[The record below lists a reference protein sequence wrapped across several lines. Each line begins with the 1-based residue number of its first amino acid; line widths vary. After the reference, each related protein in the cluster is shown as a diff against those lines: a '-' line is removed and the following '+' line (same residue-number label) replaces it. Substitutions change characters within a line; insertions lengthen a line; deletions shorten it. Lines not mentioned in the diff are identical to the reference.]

1 MTEGR
6 TLSKILARV
15 GHRDITPRDR
25 PVRLAG
31 YPSRTALCADI
42 LDPIEVGAI
51 LFEGPGR
58 RALLLSFDLLQVG
71 SELQNLVVSK
81 LEKRGFGRDEIVLQ
95 ATHTHGAPATDKAC
109 AALGVPD
116 ERYVAELGDA
126 VDELVGQVQR
136 QEPAEVSFEIFE
148 GQLRHAINRR
158 RYWPFPTIGRMHGFN
173 LTSIAFSPNPKGP
186 KNELATVLLMRDVRD
201 DRPIA
206 LLWHYTCH
214 PTAVIP
220 TDAISA
226 DFPGKVRERL
236 RQRLGS
242 IPCLFLTGFC
252 GNIRPHIV
260 PAPRAIPLRE
270 HFQRLVRIVFFGN
283 LFPSLSVDDWRR
295 WSDSLASELDEIA
308 QRPAARK
315 FNPQQLR
322 VGSASIPLDNFFH
335 GKAPP
340 KPLCAQV
347 LGFDD
352 ALEIVGLSA
361 EPSVEWETEIGKA
374 MPKPPGCIRL
384 YAGYLG
390 SLCGYLPTAAQVPEG
405 GYEVEGF
412 QSLFGFSGHFDAGQI
427 GPAVLSCVQ
436 SAFEAARDGL
446 RRAS

>member
-1 MTEGR
+1 M
-6 TLSKILARV
+6 SKIVARV
-15 GHRDITPRDR
+15 GRRDITPHDR

-31 YPSRTALCADI
+31 YPSRTAPCADI
-42 LDPIEVGAI
+42 LDPIEVGAV

-58 RALLLSFDLLQVG
+58 RILLLSFDLLQVG
-71 SELQNLVVSK
+71 SELQDLVVSK
-81 LEKRGFGRDEIVLQ
+81 LAKRGFERDEIVLQ
-95 ATHTHGAPATDKAC
+95 ATHTHGAPATDNAC
-109 AALGVPD
+109 APLGIPD
-116 ERYVAELGDA
+116 ERYVTELGDA
-126 VDELVGQVQR
+126 VDDLVGQVLG
-136 QEPAEVSFEIFE
+136 QEPTDVVFEIFE
-148 GQLRHAINRR
+148 GRLRHAINRR

-173 LTSIAFSPNPKGP
+173 FTSIAFSPNPRGP

-260 PAPRAIPLRE
+260 PARRPVPLRE
-270 HFQRLVRIVFFGN
+270 RFQRLVRILFFGN

-295 WSDSLASELDEIA
+295 WSDSLARELDEIA
-308 QRPAARK
+308 QQPPARR
-315 FNPQQLR
+315 FSPQKLR
-322 VGSASIPLDNFFH
+322 IGSASVSLSTFFH
-335 GKAPP
+335 GTTPP
-340 KPLCAQV
+340 KPLCVQV

-352 ALEIVGLSA
+352 ALEIVAISA
-361 EPSVEWETEIGKA
+361 EPSVEWETEIERTV
-374 MPKPPGCIRL
+374 PKPPGCTRL

-412 QSLFGFSGHFDAGQI
+412 QPLFGFAGHFDAGKI
-427 GPAVLSCVQ
+427 GPAILSCVQ
-436 SAFEAARDGL
+436 RAFEAARNGL
-446 RRAS
+446 RRAG